1 MLRRLIVNADDFG
14 QSEGINAGVMRA
26 HSRCI
31 VTSASLMVRW
41 PAAKEAARYAVEN
54 PALSLG
60 LHVDLGEWAFRGGEW
75 VPVYEVV
82 PADTVDEVRREV
94 LRQLEHFGALTGRNP
109 THIDSHQHVHRS
121 EPARSVLHSVAVDLR
136 VPLRHFARDVQYRG
150 DFYGQTGKGEPYPEA
165 ITLEALLTL
174 IRSLPEGTTELGC
187 HPGDGR
193 DLGSAYG
200 VERGREVNTL
210 CHPAVRAALRGAS
223 VDLCSFH
230 DVGSS
235 QDPPAGA

>member
-14 QSEGINAGVMRA
+14 QSESINAGVMRA

-82 PADTVDEVRREV
+82 PADAVDEVRREV
-94 LRQLEHFGALTGRNP
+94 LRQLEQFGALTGRTP
-109 THIDSHQHVHRS
+109 THLDSHQHVHRS
-121 EPARSVLHSVAVDLR
+121 EPARSVLRSVAVDLR
-136 VPLRHFARDVQYRG
+136 VPLRDFARDVQYRG

-165 ITLEALLTL
+165 ITVGALLKL

-193 DLGSAYG
+193 DLGSTYG
-200 VERGREVNTL
+200 VERGREVSAL
-210 CHPAVRAALRGAS
+210 CHPAVRVALRRAAVS
-223 VDLCSFH
+223 LCSFH
-230 DVGSS
+230 DVRSS
-235 QDPPAGA
+235 QDPPTGV